1 MLLTSSHRI
10 AGKRFVTCYAPPVTD
25 IVVRT
30 RLKLLHA
37 TRFAVTAG
45 GGDGGGGGRTGGGGI
60 CLTPITGLSHEPSFQ
75 RIVLKLM
82 TIR

>member
-10 AGKRFVTCYAPPVTD
+10 AGERFVTCYAPPVTD

-45 GGDGGGGGRTGGGGI
+45 EGGGGGGTGGGGRGH
-60 CLTPITGLSHEPSFQ
+60 LPNFNH
-75 RIVLKLM
+75 RIV
-82 TIR
+82 T